1 VQCNAPTSV
10 ELDWETRGAS
20 SVKIVL
26 DKTSPYTYSDGA
38 HQALLYLPC
47 DGKTHTYE
55 LQATKNGV
63 TSSRTVSVQTKKS
76 A

>member
-38 HQALLYLPC
+38 HRALLYLPC
-47 DGKTHTYE
+47 DGKAHTYE
-55 LQATKNGV
+55 LQATKDGA
-63 TSSRTVSVQTKKS
+63 TSTQSVSVQTKKS

>member
-1 VQCNAPTSV
+1 MQCNAPTSV
-10 ELDWETRGAS
+10 ELSWETRGAS

-38 HQALLYLPC
+38 HQELLYLPC
-47 DGKTHTYE
+47 DGKSHTYE
-55 LQATKNGV
+55 LQAT
-63 TSSRTVSVQTKKS
+63 SSKGTATKSITVQTTKT